1 MDQDTLTDD
10 HALNDQAAQ
19 GSVGSTSKWDATDY
33 ARVGGFVP
41 ALGQAA
47 LDLLNP
53 QPGEQILDVGCG
65 DGTLT
70 LKIREAG
77 ADVVGIDNS
86 LSMIGAAR
94 ARGLDARLMDA
105 AQLRFDEAFD
115 AAFSNATL
123 HWVLDKERAA
133 RAIWHSLKPG
143 GRFAGEMGGDCNLSR
158 LRRALDD
165 ELVARGYGPPTYA
178 SNWYP
183 AVEDFTAVYEA
194 AGFRDVDAR
203 LIERPT
209 PLEHGVAAW
218 VLTFRAGW
226 LDRAGVPDDERQTI
240 ADAVAARVGSN
251 IADYVRLR
259 FIMRKPN

>member
-1 MDQDTLTDD
+1 MGEDALTTES
-10 HALNDQAAQ
+10 ASTGAPA
-19 GSVGSTSKWDATDY
+19 STSKWDAADY
-33 ARVGGFVP
+33 ARIGGFVP

-47 LDLLNP
+47 LELLDP
-53 QPGEQILDVGCG
+53 QPGEHILDVGCG

-70 LKIREAG
+70 LKIKDMG

-86 LSMIGAAR
+86 LSMVGAAR
-94 ARGLDARLMDA
+94 EKGLDARLMDA
-105 AQLRFDEAFD
+105 ADLRFSEAFD

-143 GRFAGEMGGDCNLSR
+143 GRFAGEMGGNGNLAK
-158 LRRALDD
+158 LRQALDD
-165 ELVARGYGPPTYA
+165 ELVARGFGPPTFA

-183 AVEDFTAVYEA
+183 TVDEFTAVYEQV
-194 AGFRDVDAR
+194 GFKDIDAR

-209 PLEHGVAAW
+209 TLEHGVAAW

-226 LDRAGVPDDERQTI
+226 LDRAGVPLEERQTI
-240 ADAVAARVGSN
+240 ADAVSDRVGSN
-251 IADYVRLR
+251 VADYVRLR